1 MSWESVI
8 GQQRVKKLLQSA
20 IEREHLAHALLF
32 FGPEGAGQDAVALE
46 LAKVLN
52 CASHASVA
60 CDHCPDCLKNAE
72 MQHPNVQ
79 LIFPL
84 PVGKNEEA
92 GDLPMAKLSPTELEL
107 VREQLRLKTAN
118 PYHAI
123 VILKATLIKVNSI
136 RDIRRSA
143 SMSAF
148 SEGKKVYIISSA
160 DKMNDEAANALLKT
174 LEEPLH
180 DTVIILTTANPD
192 QLLPTIVSR
201 CQRIRFDKLSE
212 ADIRDGLVSRFNLD
226 PEKAELLA
234 EVAAGSYTRAVELID
249 ADLSVYRDEI
259 VDFLRTMLY
268 RSREE
273 FLKAIEEMTVGADRK
288 EIERSLVL
296 LQAWFHDALIAREGV
311 HVRKHLTE
319 NTTLRKFIEV
329 HPYAD
334 YGKVHEILS
343 EAISSVNKN
352 VYIPLI
358 LTVLAFKLR
367 TNILSRS
374 AR

>member
-8 GQQRVKKLLQSA
+8 GQLRVKKLLQSA
-20 IEREHLAHALLF
+20 IKRDHLAHALLF
-32 FGPEGAGQDAVALE
+32 LGPEGAGQDAVALE

-52 CASHASVA
+52 CSSHASTA
-60 CDHCPDCLKNAE
+60 CDHCPDCLQSAE

-92 GDLPMAKLSPTELEL
+92 GDAPLAKLSPTELEL

-118 PYHAI
+118 PYHMI
-123 VILKATLIKVNSI
+123 IIPKATLIKVNSI
-136 RDIRRSA
+136 RAIRRSA

-148 SEGKKVYIISSA
+148 SEGKKVYIISNA

-174 LEEPLH
+174 LEEPLQ
-180 DTVIILTTANPD
+180 DTAIILTTANSD

-201 CQRIRFDKLSE
+201 CQRIRFDPLSE
-212 ADIRDGLVSRFNLD
+212 SDIRDGLVSHLNLD

-234 EVAAGSYTRAVELID
+234 EVAAGSYTRAIELVD
-249 ADLSVYRDEI
+249 ADLSVYRDEV

-273 FLKAIEEMTVGADRK
+273 LFKAIQDMTDGSDRK
-288 EIERSLVL
+288 EIERSLIM

-319 NTTLRKFIEV
+319 NTTLRKFIEI
-329 HPYAD
+329 HPNAD

-343 EAISSVNKN
+343 GAISSVNKN

-358 LTVLAFKLR
+358 LTVLSFKLR
-367 TNILSRS
+367 TIILSRS
-374 AR
+374 TR